1 MRRGLE
7 RLEGTTSSKVKA
19 DRGQMTF
26 KAADDVE
33 HEHAIGDR
41 FVQITECISNAL
53 EVPTIICDG
62 EVMCWKYVF
71 KETRF

>member
-1 MRRGLE
+1 
-7 RLEGTTSSKVKA
+7 
-19 DRGQMTF
+19 MTF

-41 FVQITECISNAL
+41 FAQITECISNAL